1 MFLTETGLAKVFQRV
16 RSFVASQLN
25 SKASVIHTHTS
36 SDITDLYNLIYPIG
50 SIYLSVNSVDPS
62 TLFGGT
68 WEKIKDKFL
77 LSDGDTYSIGST
89 GGEATHTLTIDEMP
103 SHNHSASTDTQGDHT
118 HDVWT
123 DTQGNHYHG
132 LYGRS
137 WSWGQ
142 TNATESIQAS
152 AVSGYW
158 GNNALSSRPEN
169 GGTLWGGSHAH
180 NVGMNGAGSHAHT
193 VTVNNS
199 GAGAAHN
206 NMPPYL
212 TVNVWKRIA

>member
-36 SDITDLYNLIYPIG
+36 SDVTDLYNLIYPIG

-103 SHNHSASTDTQGDHT
+103 SHDHSAISSSNGDHNHSLVSITGTDDLNFINGTNEFLIQNSDTTMGWPQSVNTSLKYGST
-118 HDVWT
+118 
-123 DTQGNHYHG
+123 GN
-132 LYGRS
+132 
-137 WSWGQ
+137 
-142 TNATESIQAS
+142 
-152 AVSGYW
+152 
-158 GNNALSSRPEN
+158 
-169 GGTLWGGSHAH
+169 
-180 NVGMNGAGSHAHT
+180 AGSHSHSL
-193 VTVNNS
+193 TVNS
-199 GAGAAHN
+199 TGGSQPHN

-212 TVNVWKRIA
+212 TINVWKRVA

>member
-16 RSFVASQLN
+16 KSFVASQLN
-25 SKASVIHTHTS
+25 SKASAIHTHTS

-103 SHNHSASTDTQGDHT
+103 SHRHTSVRRYNGTDDNNFSGHIANAVESNDTSTLQEQLY
-118 HDVWT
+118 T
-123 DTQGNHYHG
+123 DYT
-132 LYGRS
+132 
-137 WSWGQ
+137 
-142 TNATESIQAS
+142 
-152 AVSGYW
+152 
-158 GNNALSSRPEN
+158 
-169 GGTLWGGSHAH
+169 GGSQP
-180 NVGMNGAGSHAHT
+180 
-193 VTVNNS
+193 
-199 GAGAAHN
+199 HN

-212 TVNVWKRIA
+212 AINVWKRVA

>member
-36 SDITDLYNLIYPIG
+36 SDITDFPTIPTKTSELTNNSGYITKNDVYNLIYPIG

-89 GGEATHTLTIDEMP
+89 GGEASHTLTINEMP
-103 SHNHSASTDTQGDHT
+103 THHHGIQEYKANECGYIPAGHDAS
-118 HDVWT
+118 
-123 DTQGNHYHG
+123 
-132 LYGRS
+132 
-137 WSWGQ
+137 
-142 TNATESIQAS
+142 SIQ
-152 AVSGYW
+152 VRTDVIGIENQGGVFTDRPSGYYFD
-158 GNNALSSRPEN
+158 SSFIEN
-169 GGTLWGGSHAH
+169 TGGSQP
-180 NVGMNGAGSHAHT
+180 
-193 VTVNNS
+193 
-199 GAGAAHN
+199 HN

-212 TVNVWKRIA
+212 TINVWKRVA

>member
-77 LSDGDTYSIGST
+77 LSDGDTYIIIVLVQ
-89 GGEATHTLTIDEMP
+89 TLKAIILMMC
-103 SHNHSASTDTQGDHT
+103 
-118 HDVWT
+118 
-123 DTQGNHYHG
+123 
-132 LYGRS
+132 
-137 WSWGQ
+137 GQ
-142 TNATESIQAS
+142 TLKATTIMVYMVDLGPGVRLMQQNR
-152 AVSGYW
+152 YRH
-158 GNNALSSRPEN
+158 LQ
-169 GGTLWGGSHAH
+169 
-180 NVGMNGAGSHAHT
+180 
-193 VTVNNS
+193 
-199 GAGAAHN
+199 
-206 NMPPYL
+206 YL
-212 TVNVWKRIA
+212 DIGETTH

>member
-103 SHNHSASTDTQGDHT
+103 SHNHSMIKASDGTAWAAMG
-118 HDVWT
+118 WP
-123 DTQGNHYHG
+123 
-132 LYGRS
+132 
-137 WSWGQ
+137 
-142 TNATESIQAS
+142 ESAS
-152 AVSGYW
+152 AAEHGPSNWGTSSAPKVQGVGAGY
-158 GNNALSSRPEN
+158 
-169 GGTLWGGSHAH
+169 TGGS
-180 NVGMNGAGSHAHT
+180 G
-193 VTVNNS
+193 
-199 GAGAAHN
+199 AHN

-212 TVNVWKRIA
+212 AVYMWKRTA